1 MKIKANDIATHL
13 TALATTATTVLALV
27 HPGFKVPSVA
37 EGLIASVGIIV
48 TGALEAYHLLT
59 KRQFQ
64 AAIATIAATSKKVEA
79 DVTAPAAPSAP
90 QA

>member
-1 MKIKANDIATHL
+1 MKIKANDIATHI
-13 TALATTATTVLALV
+13 TALATTATTVLALI

-37 EGLIASVGIIV
+37 EGLVASVGIIV

-64 AAIATIAATSKKVEA
+64 AAIASIAVTTKKVETNVQA
-79 DVTAPAAPSAP
+79 SATPSAP
-90 QA
+90 TA